1 MTEVF
6 HQLLSF
12 SWLSSTSMQS
22 GLNSFFPRDCKH
34 LILVNLSLPNT
45 LLYREQVCP
54 REGGS
59 LSLCLCCHNE
69 LSPTRIV
76 TFFHSLVVSFMEH
89 YHSLS
94 SAFAIQGW
102 LGGSLSVHP
111 TEDFNLTLGFSAG
124 CSSPNWSCVVL
135 VAQWCPNLCNPVDCS
150 PPGSSVHGT
159 LQARRLEWVSISSC
173 RGSSQP
179 RNRTLVLGIAGRF
192 FTIWSKVCLE

>member
-1 MTEVF
+1 MMTEVF

-12 SWLSSTSMQS
+12 SWLPSTSMQS

-45 LLYREQVCP
+45 LLYREQVSP

-59 LSLCLCCHNE
+59 LSLCHCCH
-69 LSPTRIV
+69 PTRIV

-89 YHSLS
+89 CLSLS

-102 LGGSLSVHP
+102 LGGSVSVHP

-124 CSSPNWSCVVL
+124 CSSPN
-135 VAQWCPNLCNPVDCS
+135 
-150 PPGSSVHGT
+150 
-159 LQARRLEWVSISSC
+159 
-173 RGSSQP
+173 
-179 RNRTLVLGIAGRF
+179 
-192 FTIWSKVCLE
+192 